1 MKTKTF
7 TAAMEIKADG
17 KPGEFRAVFS
27 TFNVIDKDGD
37 VTLPGAFKDGAP
49 VRISYWGHRWEDL
62 PVGRGVIHAD
72 EKQAWVD
79 GQFFLDTL
87 AGKET
92 YTVVKNLGELQEW
105 SYGYDVLNSEPG
117 KLDDQEVRFLKELE
131 VPEVSPVMLGA
142 GIDTRTESIKGGRLT
157 NPPADDAGWY
167 REGVKAALPAH
178 GTATTDAAW
187 DGPANQARAESGR
200 DEAYYKRIFAW
211 RDPDGDPV
219 VKSTYK
225 FIHHMVAAD
234 GTPGAANIRGCQTG
248 IGVLNGGRGG
258 TTIPD
263 ADRRG
268 VWNHLARHL
277 RDADVEP
284 PELKDAGT
292 RGRGDA
298 ERSEDDHG
306 QDPPAGDTP
315 RSQTPVQVIAS
326 QIEIEELEV

>member
-7 TAAMEIKADG
+7 TAPMQIKADG
-17 KPGEFRAVFS
+17 KPGEFTAVFS

-37 VTLPGAFKDGAP
+37 VTLPGTFKDGAP
-49 VRISYWGHRWEDL
+49 VRISYWGHRWQDL

-72 EKQAWVD
+72 DAKAWVD
-79 GQFFLDTL
+79 GQFFLDTQ

-92 YTVVKNLGELQEW
+92 YTTVKNLGELQEW

-131 VPEVSPVMLGA
+131 VPEVSPVLLGA
-142 GIDTRTESIKGGRLT
+142 GIDTRTESIK
-157 NPPADDAGWY
+157 
-167 REGVKAALPAH
+167 GVKAALPAH
-178 GTATTDAAW
+178 GTATTDVAW

-211 RDPDGDPV
+211 RDPDGDPA
-219 VKSTYK
+219 VKSSYK
-225 FIHHMVAAD
+225 FIHHMVGAD

-263 ADRRG
+263 GDRRG

-284 PELKDAGT
+284 PELK
-292 RGRGDA
+292 
-298 ERSEDDHG
+298 SVDDHG
-306 QDPPAGDTP
+306 QDHQDGDTP
-315 RSQTPVQVIAS
+315 RSPTPSVIAS
-326 QIEIEELEV
+326 RIQIEQVED